1 LRDEFE
7 YWCVVASYPS
17 FEAKRLVTF
26 PRSESPRSQN
36 LPDSP
41 PEIDLEPLVPRHFEK
56 MWMQSH
62 LVQQG
67 GVEIGHVM
75 RVPEVSARVQAA
87 YDSWAANRPERL
99 WGGETNDASPPKQ
112 NAKRKAVSK

>member
-1 LRDEFE
+1 MAEDFERVSPSPTSVPPGDE
-7 YWCVVASYPS
+7 AAPPS
-17 FEAKRLVTF
+17 H
-26 PRSESPRSQN
+26 N
-36 LPDSP
+36 LPDHLT
-41 PEIDLEPLVPRHFEK
+41 EIDLEPFVSRHLE
-56 MWMQSH
+56 MMGMQSH

-67 GVEIGHVM
+67 RVEIGHVM